1 MTAECACS
9 CGNCT
14 DLPVTPFQALRVSYG
29 MLLGEDDFRVLM
41 GNPRGKQMLH
51 SSWLHGCGVVW
62 GYRVCTE
69 AAVGGPLLLRVS
81 PGLGLD
87 GLGREVELQVSSCLN
102 LQDWLRTCDD
112 PPDQDGCDSRTV
124 HACLVAEFDCC
135 LSNPVP
141 ALADPCDVN
150 RSHDYESRVT
160 ETARIELRLGRCC
173 PQRRPYHR
181 VRVLLGLDELWHDEG
196 CSGDAGC
203 ACHDG
208 AGRQALEGRERVAV
222 AAPAERPRLLAR
234 ELRRLAAW
242 DGAELGPAVEP
253 GTSDPT
259 LFPVLEQDAAV
270 VLACL
275 ELDLHDADGC
285 TTITDVR
292 IDLGCRRTLLPTAT
306 ISELCCGLAPGLL
319 HAEQDGPGDDAGGPR
334 VFADG
339 VSWSEDELTVV
350 IPVSAP
356 LLPGSLRHAVT
367 LTSLS
372 ARGWVE
378 EDLSGIGY
386 DPELPAIVVSL
397 VDRPTNALLRLRV
410 KGTGTMPVYGADP
423 PVPLAGV
430 WGGPPPGSADD
441 GHDVLLTFAN
451 RSIENGES

>member
-51 SSWLHGCGVVW
+51 SSWLHGSGVVW
-62 GYRVCTE
+62 GYRVGTE
-69 AAVGGPLLLRVS
+69 AAAGGPLQLRVS
-81 PGLGLD
+81 PGLGVD
-87 GLGREVELQVSSCLN
+87 GLGREVELQASSCLN
-102 LQDWLRTCDD
+102 LQDWLKTCDD
-112 PPDQDGCDSRTV
+112 PPDQDGCGSRTV

-160 ETARIELRLGRCC
+160 ETARIELRPGRCRKR
-173 PQRRPYHR
+173 RRPYHR
-181 VRVLLGLDELWHDEG
+181 VRVLLGLDELAHEEG
-196 CSGDAGC
+196 CQGASGCDC
-203 ACHDG
+203 SDR
-208 AGRQALEGRERVAV
+208 AGRQALAARELVAA
-222 AAPAERPRLLAR
+222 AAPADRPRLLAR

-275 ELDLHDADGC
+275 ELDLRDADGC

-292 IDLGCRRTLLPTAT
+292 IDLGCRSTLLPTAT
-306 ISELCCGLAPGLL
+306 LTELCCGLAPGLVRDE
-319 HAEQDGPGDDAGGPR
+319 AGSADDAGGPR

-339 VSWSEDELTVV
+339 VAWSEDGLTLV

-356 LLPGSLRHAVT
+356 LVPGSLRHAITV
-367 LTSLS
+367 TSLS

-378 EDLSGIGY
+378 EDLSGVGY
-386 DPELPAIVVSL
+386 DPELPAIVVSM

-410 KGTGTMPVYGADP
+410 KGTGTMPVYGAEP
-423 PVPLAGV
+423 LVPLAGV
-430 WGGPPPGSADD
+430 WGGPPGTADD

-451 RSIENGES
+451 RPTENGES